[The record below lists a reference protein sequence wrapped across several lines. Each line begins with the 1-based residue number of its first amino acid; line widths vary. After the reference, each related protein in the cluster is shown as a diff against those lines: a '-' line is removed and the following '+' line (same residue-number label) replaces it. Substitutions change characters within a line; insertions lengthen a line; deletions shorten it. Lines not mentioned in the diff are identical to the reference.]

1 MEGILSNFYQAIE
14 PQESF
19 FCRGAL
25 AWAPSAFL
33 TEEFWEVKFSQT
45 NPAVDFGKG
54 WITLEKRTPSD
65 CHNPASRIFRHDPVH
80 PVHLRATEAY
90 VALRH
95 KLRLTVVISVGIEYG
110 GLGERALRNV
120 RRRFPDC
127 YICAPIYT
135 LRSDLEPDKYP
146 ASFIE
151 KIKAYAFPMIFY
163 LPAEGTYREACV
175 RLDRIQA
182 IARAFLKPDKWRLSD
197 ECQKVFDDWLKQ
209 YIFGELPSDSE
220 ISEYKHLLSEKGI

>member
-1 MEGILSNFYQAIE
+1 MEGILSNFYQAID

-19 FCRGAL
+19 FCRGAVV
-25 AWAPSAFL
+25 WAPSAFL

-45 NPAVDFGKG
+45 NPAIDFGKG
-54 WITLEKRTPSD
+54 WITLEKRTPAD

-90 VALRH
+90 AALRH
-95 KLRLTVVISVGIEYG
+95 KLRLTIIVSVGVQYG
-110 GLGERALRNV
+110 GLGDRALRNV

-135 LRSDLEPDKYP
+135 LRSDAEPDKYP
-146 ASFIE
+146 ALFIE
-151 KIKAYAFPMIFY
+151 RIKAYAFPMTFY
-163 LPAEGTYREACV
+163 LGAEGTYREACV
-175 RLDRIQA
+175 RFDRMQA
-182 IARAFLKPDKWRLSD
+182 IAHAFLKPEKMRLSD
-197 ECQKVFDDWLKQ
+197 ECQKVFDDWLKN

-220 ISEYKHLLSEKGI
+220 IVEYKRLLAEKGI